1 MADANGIVVMPGE
14 GPVRNMAPGR
24 AATLKLLS
32 GATDESV
39 MLFEETAPPGT
50 VTTLHLH
57 HGSDEVAWILGGEI
71 TFKIGERV
79 TVGGPGTCVFIP
91 RDVAHAWKS
100 TGAEPGR
107 VLFLYTPARAGKLF
121 EELAHRPIGSVD
133 DREFAFVAERHGW
146 EIVGPPP
153 F

>member
-1 MADANGIVVMPGE
+1 MANPNGLIVMPGE

-32 GATDESV
+32 GETDDSV
-39 MLFEETAPPGT
+39 MMFEEIAPVGT
-50 VTTLHLH
+50 VTSLHLH
-57 HGSDEVAWILGGEI
+57 HDSDEVAYVLGGEI
-71 TFKIGERV
+71 TFKIGDLV
-79 TVGGPGTCVFIP
+79 TIGGPGTSAFIP
-91 RDVAHAWKS
+91 RDVPHAWKS

-121 EELAHRPIGSVD
+121 EELLNRSVD
-133 DREFAFVAERHGW
+133 DRELAYVAERHGW